1 MGDIIHYYNKNNLSN
16 EIKSLLIPSINVLF
30 NSSTYLFN
38 IYINC
43 KFNKFNK
50 YELQQLFITL
60 NPSEKFIY
68 KKYYDDYEKYYKFK
82 GVV

>member
-1 MGDIIHYYNKNNLSN
+1 MYYLIHQH
-16 EIKSLLIPSINVLF
+16 IFLI
-30 NSSTYLFN
+30 
-38 IYINC
+38 INC